1 MVEWG
6 RKKNGQAYIKKGYNP
21 RDPRGLGINT
31 NDDSSY
37 RCPKC
42 NASGWSP
49 RLKCRHCGYM
59 RNSKPITEY
68 NVFGSSVSERI
79 MKAKKIGYGM
89 LRDRYNWKGDKPNSP
104 PKKIPEYRQKEVFE
118 DYKKFMKLGKEFR
131 LPDFEQVTKNQNM
144 TDQQWTLWHFITMAL
159 LNKTK
164 EKVLTLEEERKAT
177 GSGKIQTPMG
187 EFDLDK
193 IQSPSERG
201 QTYELPMFDSRLG
214 NSKLKRQTMEDFV
227 KDNGKM
233 GSATILD
240 ENGDEITIK
249 WNIGSVNKPHNWV
262 IKRDGTR
269 IFEEDKRYGNDF
281 DYVGLTDG
289 I

>member
-1 MVEWG
+1 MVEW
-6 RKKNGQAYIKKGYNP
+6 RRRKNGQAYIKKGYNP

-42 NASGWSP
+42 NATGWSP
-49 RLKCRHCGYM
+49 RLKCRNCGYM
-59 RNSKPITEY
+59 RDSKSITEY
-68 NVFGSSVSERI
+68 GVFGNSVSDRI
-79 MKAKKIGYGM
+79 AKAKKIGYDM
-89 LRDRYNWKGDKPNSP
+89 LARRYNWKGDKPNSP

-201 QTYELPMFDSRLG
+201 QTYELPMFDSRMVGYGLG
-214 NSKLKRQTMEDFV
+214 KDEKPYSKLKRQTMEDFV
-227 KDNGKM
+227 KDNGKI
-233 GSATILD
+233 GSATTID
-240 ENGDEITIK
+240 EDGKERIVR
-249 WNIGSVNKPHNWV
+249 WNIGNINKPHRWRTL
-262 IKRDGTR
+262 KDGTWS
-269 IFEEDKRYGNDF
+269 FEESD
-281 DYVGLTDG
+281 
-289 I
+289 